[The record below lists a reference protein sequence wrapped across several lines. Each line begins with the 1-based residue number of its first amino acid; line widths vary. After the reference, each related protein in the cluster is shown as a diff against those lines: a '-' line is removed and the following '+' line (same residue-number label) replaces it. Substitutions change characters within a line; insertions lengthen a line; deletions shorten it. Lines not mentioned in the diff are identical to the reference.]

1 MKHNYLIYLLL
12 FLAIIF
18 RNNILNIVN
27 NFNQMLFIRNNSL
40 EMEMLKS
47 EKLSLLKEY
56 EELLDFKNNIKINT
70 QYTVTNVIKNSYGF
84 NNLIINGSNYKI
96 GDEVVSIEGLVGVI
110 SKLNHNTSEIKY
122 IYNTNLVVK
131 INDVTGKIS
140 GYDEENNI
148 IIKEISNYNNIKIN
162 DFVYSLYGTYIGKVI
177 IIKYDILDSYLTIKP
192 VNLHNLNYVA
202 VLSRQI

>member
-47 EKLSLLKEY
+47 EKSSLLKEY

>member
-1 MKHNYLIYLLL
+1 
-12 FLAIIF
+12 
-18 RNNILNIVN
+18 
-27 NFNQMLFIRNNSL
+27 MLFIRNNSL

-47 EKLSLLKEY
+47 EKSSLLKEY

-177 IIKYDILDSYLTIKP
+177 IIKYDILDSYLTIKL

>member
-27 NFNQMLFIRNNSL
+27 NFNQMLFFRNNSL

-47 EKLSLLKEY
+47 EKSSLLKEY

-110 SKLNHNTSEIKY
+110 SN
-122 IYNTNLVVK
+122 
-131 INDVTGKIS
+131 
-140 GYDEENNI
+140 
-148 IIKEISNYNNIKIN
+148 
-162 DFVYSLYGTYIGKVI
+162 
-177 IIKYDILDSYLTIKP
+177 
-192 VNLHNLNYVA
+192 
-202 VLSRQI
+202 